1 MSAGYLP
8 LPMAAAVAYL
18 RLVGHGERNSASE
31 GLLDVVASALSVWVP
46 LYGGEPR
53 VRLADEL
60 VARGRLC
67 NGATRLRFRDG
78 TPPVENL
85 AILQQDLEA
94 PACASPTRFSSRRR
108 GACRACCRLPGP
120 DFHADCW
127 RVDKAPFRRSR
138 ASIRSRSNVDCART
152 PRMHPPLWAASSAIC
167 ACGTPA

>member
-1 MSAGYLP
+1 MSPEFLP

-18 RLVGHGERNSASE
+18 RLVGHEERAPASE

-53 VRLADEL
+53 MRLSDEL
-60 VARGRLC
+60 VARGKLC

-94 PACASPTRFSSRRR
+94 GIGRLERAGVRFSEAMLEQAPRRV
-108 GACRACCRLPGP
+108 P
-120 DFHADCW
+120 
-127 RVDKAPFRRSR
+127 RVS
-138 ASIRSRSNVDCART
+138 
-152 PRMHPPLWAASSAIC
+152 PPTI
-167 ACGTPA
+167 

>member
-1 MSAGYLP
+1 MSAEYLP

-18 RLVGHGERNSASE
+18 RLVGHEERAPASE

-53 VRLADEL
+53 MRLSDEL
-60 VARGRLC
+60 VARGKLC

-94 PACASPTRFSSRRR
+94 GIGRLERAGVRFSEAMLEQAPRRV
-108 GACRACCRLPGP
+108 P
-120 DFHADCW
+120 
-127 RVDKAPFRRSR
+127 RVS
-138 ASIRSRSNVDCART
+138 
-152 PRMHPPLWAASSAIC
+152 PPTI
-167 ACGTPA
+167 

>member
-1 MSAGYLP
+1 VSAEYLP

-18 RLVGHGERNSASE
+18 RLVGHGERSSASE

-94 PACASPTRFSSRRR
+94 GVGRLERAGVRFSEAMVEQAPRRV
-108 GACRACCRLPGP
+108 P
-120 DFHADCW
+120 
-127 RVDKAPFRRSR
+127 RVS
-138 ASIRSRSNVDCART
+138 
-152 PRMHPPLWAASSAIC
+152 PPTI
-167 ACGTPA
+167 